1 MSEQEIPSYLE
12 PPAPIRREPRYRPL
26 RSISA
31 LMLREM
37 STTYGRSP
45 GGYVWA
51 ILEPV
56 GMLVILSF
64 AFSLLLRAPSLGNN
78 FILFYATAF
87 LPLRMYQDV
96 AAKTTGTIRF
106 SKALLA
112 YPTVT
117 VMDSLISRVLLA
129 VLTNMLTMYIIY
141 TVILLT
147 LDTRVILDFKP
158 MVVSLS
164 VAILLG
170 MGVGA
175 VNCVL
180 FELYPLWKSI
190 FTMLTRPLFLFS
202 AVLYIL
208 EDLPGYAAD
217 WLWYN
222 PLVHVTGH
230 MRTGFYPFY
239 DANYVSLAYVAGLGA
254 ALFLIGALLLR
265 RLYKDLLLL

>member
-1 MSEQEIPSYLE
+1 MSDQEIPSYLE
-12 PPAPIRREPRYRPL
+12 PPAPIRRQPRYRPL

-31 LMLREM
+31 LLLREM

-56 GMLVILSF
+56 GMLLILSF

-87 LPLRMYQDV
+87 LPFRLYQDV

-106 SKALLA
+106 SKSLLA

-117 VMDSLISRVLLA
+117 VMDSLISRVVLS

-141 TVILLT
+141 SVILLT
-147 LDTRVILDFKP
+147 LDTRVILDFRP
-158 MVVSLS
+158 MVVSLALA
-164 VAILLG
+164 VLLG

-175 VNCVL
+175 VNAVL
-180 FELYPLWKSI
+180 FELYPLWKSVFGMI
-190 FTMLTRPLFLFS
+190 TRPLFLFS

-208 EDLPGYAAD
+208 EDLPAYAAD

-222 PLVHVTGH
+222 PLVHITGY

-239 DANYVSLAYVAGLGA
+239 DANYVSLVYVAA
-254 ALFLIGALLLR
+254 IGAVLFVIGTMLLR
-265 RLYKDLLLL
+265 KLYKDILLL